1 VCTSSAVSCAHVLE
15 CQCAGGYNPAAN
27 LAYPHP
33 DRQGSVTVKISTSA
47 KQFLCTPATQYQFI
61 RQIRPELCMT
71 AAGLDMNLAGPSQ
84 LQSTP
89 GLLLTDPHSS
99 GHGHKRQRTSNDD
112 DDPSGRHGLPHPEC
126 AEPCAPFM
134 LLLSTAPDCK
144 SVSACRGQS
153 SPQW

>member
-1 VCTSSAVSCAHVLE
+1 
-15 CQCAGGYNPAAN
+15 
-27 LAYPHP
+27 
-33 DRQGSVTVKISTSA
+33 
-47 KQFLCTPATQYQFI
+47 
-61 RQIRPELCMT
+61 MT

-112 DDPSGRHGLPHPEC
+112 DDPSGRHGRPHLEATEPRALSMLP
-126 AEPCAPFM
+126 
-134 LLLSTAPDCK
+134 LSTPHDCK
-144 SVSACRGQS
+144 RVCECRGQS

>member
-1 VCTSSAVSCAHVLE
+1 
-15 CQCAGGYNPAAN
+15 
-27 LAYPHP
+27 
-33 DRQGSVTVKISTSA
+33 
-47 KQFLCTPATQYQFI
+47 
-61 RQIRPELCMT
+61 MT

-89 GLLLTDPHSS
+89 GLLLTDPHGS

-112 DDPSGRHGLPHPEC
+112 DDPSGRYGWSHPEC

-134 LLLSTAPDCK
+134 LLLSTPPDCRR
-144 SVSACRGQS
+144 VSECRGQS